1 MELTTDAILKGPI
14 WHDTLEKLVGTVF
27 ETQWDVYALC
37 ITIGMMFDSQIET
50 DAMVPADYEMD
61 PHSVGRNVLGKAQNR
76 SLLEFMFQSALV
88 TTKHLD
94 LDEDARLQLAFDD
107 KAKPEF
113 NPIAFLTKFANY
125 GITKVAEVISDTEDV
140 EMLEALMTFLNSTYE
155 SGANAVEEDLL
166 LVDDFD

>member
-1 MELTTDAILKGPI
+1 
-14 WHDTLEKLVGTVF
+14 
-27 ETQWDVYALC
+27 
-37 ITIGMMFDSQIET
+37 
-50 DAMVPADYEMD
+50 MVPADYEMD

-155 SGANAVEEDLL
+155 SGANAIEEDLL